1 MARTRIR
8 TPEQFNATLV
18 QRVRSG
24 VAHVIAA
31 NEYNSLPLDLRNR
44 YYPLFRR
51 ADTTYRLKKEYMR
64 ARQDPDPNTT
74 PPVIVAAKRVS
85 VPTQFSK
92 SPIRTVPWKGVVK
105 TDPETTDT
113 EASTKSLSR
122 LAKET
127 GALLRGRVGVRTQ
140 YSRF

>member
-8 TPEQFNATLV
+8 TPEQFNATLL

-24 VAHVIAA
+24 VAHVISA
-31 NEYNSLPLDLRNR
+31 NEFNSLPVDLRAR

-51 ADTTYRLKKEYMR
+51 ATTTYRLKKEYMR

-74 PPVIVAAKRVS
+74 PPVIVRARRVFA
-85 VPTQFSK
+85 PTQFSK
-92 SPIRTVPWKGVVK
+92 DPIRTVPRKGVVK

-122 LAKET
+122 LLSET
-127 GALLRGRVGVRTQ
+127 RALVRKRVGVRTQ